1 MVYLQ
6 QTSSA
11 SSLQIQQ
18 VTARVQQQQQQ
29 GEIAALHHK
38 LAAAERQTQEQEEL
52 LRNTYLALQNAEAAH
67 AQTQVI
73 IFGLG
78 DCPSSGWMLPSL
90 KKFCCKQKK
99 DCSFDQP
106 TRLITCANYGKPY
119 VHEVETFNTVVQ
131 NPQMVLPHS

>member
-18 VTARVQQQQQQ
+18 VTAWVQQQQQ
-29 GEIAALHHK
+29 GKIAALHHK

-52 LRNTYLALQNAEAAH
+52 LRNTYLALQNTEAAH

-90 KKFCCKQKK
+90 QKFLLQAEEG
-99 DCSFDQP
+99 
-106 TRLITCANYGKPY
+106 L
-119 VHEVETFNTVVQ
+119 
-131 NPQMVLPHS
+131 